1 MADGTIVID
10 TELKTDKLKNKLAK
24 LNNDIERQT
33 GKVKELQAEYDRLL
47 SGEGAP
53 AENPAFSKMGLKIAK
68 AEAALKDY
76 KNELFEI
83 EASTENMLKNATP
96 EQVPLTRQIGEEQ
109 VEKLNQKYSVQLAT
123 LKLLRQEA
131 DGIPQY
137 LEKSTEESE
146 ELRLKLEKARIELE
160 RMQNA
165 ARGTAAQIEQQN
177 NSSED
182 TEENL
187 GKAKDALAKFEKR
200 LVTMAKKVFVFSLI
214 LAALRQ
220 VKAYMAEALKTNEEF
235 QASYAN
241 LKGTLMTAFQP
252 ILTAVIPIIK
262 ALINVLNVAA
272 NAVAKFTSW
281 VFGTTVEASQKAA
294 KALYDQSKAT
304 KAAGTAAEKAK
315 KQMSGLDEMNTWQS
329 DKSSGGGGTADVSS
343 NPFDSVKTELGEME
357 VYVSGA
363 LLAIGAILAFTGVS
377 IPLGIALMA
386 IGAAGL
392 ASAIIPNWG
401 SMSDEMQ
408 TAVTAVFAVLG
419 IAGLVIGAILTF
431 SGANIPLGIGLMIA
445 GAGLLGT
452 AAALNWDSIKDKIES
467 SLDAIVAVV
476 SGVLLVIGLILAIS
490 GVGIPI
496 GIALILLGATG
507 LTAAAAANWNAIKE
521 KLQGSLGAIVAIL
534 SGFLLVIGL
543 VLAFTGVGIP
553 LGIGLILVGAA
564 GLGTTVNAN
573 WDAIK
578 TKIQAVFEKILA
590 VASKAALVIGLI
602 LTVTGVA
609 FPLGIA
615 LILAGA
621 KGMAKYAPADW
632 NALLKKIQS
641 VWSSIKTWFNK
652 NVAPKFTTKYWGS
665 KFSSI
670 KTALT
675 GKIKGALNAA
685 IALFNK
691 FVNWVNAKMK
701 ISWGALK
708 VPGIGEIIPK
718 GSFQLLKLKN
728 IPYLAQGGVI
738 PANREFLAVLGD
750 QKHGNNIE
758 APEALIRQIVREE
771 SGGNGTYTFVA
782 QLDGRTI
789 FREVIDQ
796 AKLSRKMTGKNA
808 FVAL

>member
-10 TELKTDKLKNKLAK
+10 TELKTDKLKNKLDK

-53 AENPAFSKMGLKIAK
+53 AENPA
-68 AEAALKDY
+68 
-76 KNELFEI
+76 
-83 EASTENMLKNATP
+83 
-96 EQVPLTRQIGEEQ
+96 
-109 VEKLNQKYSVQLAT
+109 VEKLNKQLEKAKGDLTSYYAELERINQSTDIQLKSAEAPEMVENILQVEQVEVEQLNAKYAKQLAT
-123 LKLLRQEA
+123 VQRIEA
-131 DGIPQY
+131 ELNNTPATV
-137 LEKSTEESE
+137 ESTAGAAEDAR
-146 ELRLKLEKARIELE
+146 LRLERARIELE
-160 RMQNA
+160 RMQIN
-165 ARGTAAQIEQQN
+165 ARGVDEQLRNTGADVGNTQRN
-177 NSSED
+177 LNSA
-182 TEENL
+182 T
-187 GKAKDALAKFEKR
+187 KALKKFERR
-200 LVTMAKKVFVFSLI
+200 LVTMAKKVFVFSLV
-214 LAALRQ
+214 LAALRK
-220 VKAYMAEALKTNEEF
+220 VKAYMGEALKTNEEF

-252 ILTAVIPIIK
+252 ILTAIIPIIK

-281 VFGTTVEASQKAA
+281 IFGTTVEASQKAA

-329 DKSSGGGGTADVSS
+329 EKSSGGGGTADVSAD
-343 NPFDSVKTELGEME
+343 PFSGVKAELGEME

-392 ASAIIPNWG
+392 ASAIVPNWG

-408 TAVTAVFAVLG
+408 TAVTAVLEVLG
-419 IAGLVIGAILTF
+419 IAGLAIGAILAF

-452 AAALNWDSIKDKIES
+452 AVALNW
-467 SLDAIVAVV
+467 
-476 SGVLLVIGLILAIS
+476 G
-490 GVGIPI
+490 
-496 GIALILLGATG
+496 T
-507 LTAAAAANWNAIKE
+507 IKE
-521 KLQGSLGAIVAIL
+521 KLQGSLGAIVAIV
-534 SGFLLVIGL
+534 SGALLVIGL
-543 VLAFTGVGIP
+543 ILALTGVGIP
-553 LGIGLILVGAA
+553 LGIGLILAGAA
-564 GLGTTVNAN
+564 GLATTVAAN
-573 WDAIK
+573 WDALK
-578 TKIQAVFEKILA
+578 PKIQSAIEKILA

-652 NVAPKFTTKYWGS
+652 NVAPKFTTKYWGN

-675 GKIKGALNAA
+675 SKIKGALNAG
-685 IALFNK
+685 IALLNRFI
-691 FVNWVNAKMK
+691 NWINAKMNLKWGSFK
-701 ISWGALK
+701 ILGK
-708 VPGIGEIIPK
+708 EVIPK
-718 GSFQLLKLKN
+718 GSFQLLKLNN

-771 SGGNGTYTFVA
+771 SGGSGTYTFVA
-782 QLDGRTI
+782 QLNGRTI

-808 FVAL
+808 FVTL

>member
-10 TELKTDKLKNKLAK
+10 TELKTDKLKNKLDK

-53 AENPAFSKMGLKIAK
+53 AENPA
-68 AEAALKDY
+68 
-76 KNELFEI
+76 
-83 EASTENMLKNATP
+83 
-96 EQVPLTRQIGEEQ
+96 
-109 VEKLNQKYSVQLAT
+109 VEKLNKQLEKAKGDLTSYYAELEKINQSTDIQLKSAETPEMVENILQVEQVQVEQLNEKYAKQLAT
-123 LKLLRQEA
+123 VQRIETELSSTPATVESTAGAAEDARLR
-131 DGIPQY
+131 
-137 LEKSTEESE
+137 
-146 ELRLKLEKARIELE
+146 LEKARIELE
-160 RMQNA
+160 RMLVN
-165 ARGTAAQIEQQN
+165 ARGVTEQLHNTGSNTGNTQR
-177 NSSED
+177 
-182 TEENL
+182 NL
-187 GKAKDALAKFEKR
+187 EGATKALKKFEKR

-214 LAALRQ
+214 TAALRQ
-220 VKAYMAEALKTNEEF
+220 VKAYMGEALKQNEEF

-329 DKSSGGGGTADVSS
+329 DKSSGGGGTADVSA
-343 NPFDSVKTELGEME
+343 NPFDSVETELGEME

-392 ASAIIPNWG
+392 ASAIVPNWG
-401 SMSDEMQ
+401 SMSTEMQ
-408 TAVTAVFAVLG
+408 TAITNVLVVLG
-419 IAGLVIGAILTF
+419 TAALVIGAILTF
-431 SGANIPLGIGLMIA
+431 TAAHVALGIGLMIA

-452 AAALNWDSIKDKIES
+452 AVALNWN
-467 SLDAIVAVV
+467 
-476 SGVLLVIGLILAIS
+476 
-490 GVGIPI
+490 
-496 GIALILLGATG
+496 T
-507 LTAAAAANWNAIKE
+507 IKE
-521 KLQGSLGAIVAIL
+521 KLQGSLGAIVAIV
-534 SGFLLVIGL
+534 SGALLVIGII
-543 VLAFTGVGIP
+543 LAVACPVALP
-553 LGIGLILVGAA
+553 LGIALILAGAA
-564 GLGTTVNAN
+564 GLATTVALN
-573 WDAIK
+573 WDTLK
-578 TKIQAVFEKILA
+578 SKIQTAISKILA

-652 NVAPKFTTKYWGS
+652 NVAPKFTTKYWGN

-675 GKIKGALNAA
+675 DKIKGALNAG
-685 IALFNK
+685 IALLNRFI
-691 FVNWVNAKMK
+691 NWLNAKMNLKWGSFK
-701 ISWGALK
+701 ILGK
-708 VPGIGEIIPK
+708 EVIPK
-718 GSFQLLKLKN
+718 GSFQLLKLNN

-771 SGGNGTYTFVA
+771 SGGNGAYTFVA
-782 QLDGRTI
+782 QLNGRTI

>member
-1 MADGTIVID
+1 MADGIIVID
-10 TELKTDKLKNKLAK
+10 AELKTDILKNNLAK

-33 GKVKELQAEYDRLL
+33 GKVKKLQAEYDRLL

-53 AENPAFSKMGLKIAK
+53 SENPAFSKMELKIAK

-123 LKLLRQEA
+123 LKLLQQEA

-146 ELRLKLEKARIELE
+146 ELRLKLEEARIELE
-160 RMQNA
+160 RMQID

-214 LAALRQ
+214 LAALRK
-220 VKAYMAEALKTNEEF
+220 VKAYMGEVLKTNEEF
-235 QASYAN
+235 QASYAS

-252 ILTAVIPIIK
+252 IMTAIIPIIK

-272 NAVAKFTSW
+272 NAFAKFTSW
-281 VFGTTVEASQKAA
+281 IFGTTVEASQKAA

-329 DKSSGGGGTADVSS
+329 DKSSGGGGTADVSA
-343 NPFDSVKTELGEME
+343 NPFDSVETELGEME

-392 ASAIIPNWG
+392 ASAVTTNWD
-401 SMSDEMQ
+401 SMSKEMQ
-408 TAVTAVFAVLG
+408 TAITNVLVVLG
-419 IAGLVIGAILTF
+419 TAALVIGAILTF
-431 SGANIPLGIGLMIA
+431 TAAHVALGIGLMIA

-452 AAALNWDSIKDKIES
+452 AVALNWN
-467 SLDAIVAVV
+467 
-476 SGVLLVIGLILAIS
+476 
-490 GVGIPI
+490 
-496 GIALILLGATG
+496 T
-507 LTAAAAANWNAIKE
+507 IKE
-521 KLQGSLGAIVAIL
+521 KLQGSLGAIVAIV
-534 SGFLLVIGL
+534 SVALLVIGII
-543 VLAFTGVGIP
+543 LAVACPVALP
-553 LGIGLILVGAA
+553 LGIALILAGAA
-564 GLGTTVNAN
+564 GLATTVAVN
-573 WDAIK
+573 WDTLK
-578 TKIQAVFEKILA
+578 SKIQTVIGKILA

-641 VWSSIKTWFNK
+641 VWSSIRTWFNK
-652 NVAPKFTTKYWGS
+652 NVAPRFTTKFWSG
-665 KFSSI
+665 KFNGI

-675 GKIKGALNAA
+675 DKIKGALNAG
-685 IALFNK
+685 IALLNRFI
-691 FVNWVNAKMK
+691 NWLNAKMNLKWGSFK
-701 ISWGALK
+701 ILGK
-708 VPGIGEIIPK
+708 EVIPK
-718 GSFQLLKLKN
+718 GSFQLLKLNN

-758 APEALIRQIVREE
+758 APESLIRQIVREE

-782 QLDGRTI
+782 QLNGRTI

>member
-10 TELKTDKLKNKLAK
+10 TELKTDKLKNKLDK

-53 AENPAFSKMGLKIAK
+53 AENPA
-68 AEAALKDY
+68 
-76 KNELFEI
+76 
-83 EASTENMLKNATP
+83 
-96 EQVPLTRQIGEEQ
+96 
-109 VEKLNQKYSVQLAT
+109 VEKLNKQLEKAKGDLTSYYAELERINQSTDIQLKSAESPEMVENILQVEQVEVEQLNAKYAKQLAT
-123 LKLLRQEA
+123 VQRIEA
-131 DGIPQY
+131 ELNNTPATV
-137 LEKSTEESE
+137 ESTAGAAEDAR
-146 ELRLKLEKARIELE
+146 LRLERARIELE
-160 RMQNA
+160 RMQVS
-165 ARGTAAQIEQQN
+165 ARGVDEQLRNTGSDVGNTQRN
-177 NSSED
+177 LNSA
-182 TEENL
+182 T
-187 GKAKDALAKFEKR
+187 KALKKFEKR
-200 LVTMAKKVFVFSLI
+200 LVTMAKKVFVFSLV
-214 LAALRQ
+214 LAALRK
-220 VKAYMAEALKTNEEF
+220 VKAYMGEALKTNEEF

-252 ILTAVIPIIK
+252 ILTAIIPIIK

-329 DKSSGGGGTADVSS
+329 EKSSGGGGTADVSAD
-343 NPFDSVKTELGEME
+343 PFSGVKAELGEME

-363 LLAIGAILAFTGVS
+363 LLAIGAILAFTGIS

-392 ASAIIPNWG
+392 ASAIVPNWG

-408 TAVTAVFAVLG
+408 TAITNVLVVLG
-419 IAGLVIGAILTF
+419 TAALVIGAILTF
-431 SGANIPLGIGLMIA
+431 TAAHVALGIGLMIA

-452 AAALNWDSIKDKIES
+452 AVALNWN
-467 SLDAIVAVV
+467 
-476 SGVLLVIGLILAIS
+476 
-490 GVGIPI
+490 
-496 GIALILLGATG
+496 T
-507 LTAAAAANWNAIKE
+507 IKE
-521 KLQGSLGAIVAIL
+521 KLQGSLGAIVAIV
-534 SGFLLVIGL
+534 SVALLVIGII
-543 VLAFTGVGIP
+543 LAVACPVALP
-553 LGIGLILVGAA
+553 LGIALILAGAA
-564 GLGTTVNAN
+564 GLATTVAVN
-573 WDAIK
+573 WDTLK
-578 TKIQAVFEKILA
+578 SKIQTAIGEILA

-621 KGMAKYAPADW
+621 NGMAKYAPADW
-632 NALLKKIQS
+632 DALLKKIQS

-652 NVAPKFTTKYWGS
+652 NVAPKFTTKYWGN

-675 GKIKGALNAA
+675 SKIKGALNAG
-685 IALFNK
+685 IALLNRFI
-691 FVNWVNAKMK
+691 NWINAKMNLKWGSFK
-701 ISWGALK
+701 ILGK
-708 VPGIGEIIPK
+708 EVIPK
-718 GSFQLLKLKN
+718 GSFQLLKLNN

-758 APEALIRQIVREE
+758 APESLIRQIVREE
-771 SGGNGTYTFVA
+771 SGGNGTYTFIA

-789 FREVIDQ
+789 FKEVIDQ
-796 AKLSRKMTGKNA
+796 GKLSRRMTGKNA
-808 FVAL
+808 FALGGG

>member
-53 AENPAFSKMGLKIAK
+53 AENPAFSKMELKIAK

-96 EQVPLTRQIGEEQ
+96 KQVPLTRQIGEEQ

-123 LKLLRQEA
+123 LKLLQQEA

-165 ARGTAAQIEQQN
+165 ARGTAEQIEQQN

-220 VKAYMAEALKTNEEF
+220 VKAYMGEALKTNEEF

-252 ILTAVIPIIK
+252 ILTAAIPIIK

-329 DKSSGGGGTADVSS
+329 DKSSGGGATADVSA
-343 NPFDSVKTELGEME
+343 NPFDSVETELGEME

-392 ASAIIPNWG
+392 ASAVTTNWD
-401 SMSDEMQ
+401 SMSKEMQ
-408 TAVTAVFAVLG
+408 TAITNVLVVLG
-419 IAGLVIGAILTF
+419 TAALVIGAILTF
-431 SGANIPLGIGLMIA
+431 TAAHVALGIGLMIA

-452 AAALNWDSIKDKIES
+452 AVALNWN
-467 SLDAIVAVV
+467 
-476 SGVLLVIGLILAIS
+476 
-490 GVGIPI
+490 
-496 GIALILLGATG
+496 T
-507 LTAAAAANWNAIKE
+507 IKE
-521 KLQGSLGAIVAIL
+521 KLQGSLGAIVAIV
-534 SGFLLVIGL
+534 SVALLVIGII
-543 VLAFTGVGIP
+543 LAVACPVALP
-553 LGIGLILVGAA
+553 LGIALILAGAA
-564 GLGTTVNAN
+564 GLATTVAVN
-573 WDAIK
+573 WDTLK
-578 TKIQAVFEKILA
+578 SKIQTAIGKILA

-641 VWSSIKTWFNK
+641 VWSSIRTWFNK
-652 NVAPKFTTKYWGS
+652 NVAPRFTTKFWSG
-665 KFSSI
+665 KFNSI

-675 GKIKGALNAA
+675 DKIKGALNAG
-685 IALFNK
+685 IALLNRFI
-691 FVNWVNAKMK
+691 NWLNAKMNLKWGSFK
-701 ISWGALK
+701 ILGK
-708 VPGIGEIIPK
+708 EVIPK
-718 GSFQLLKLKN
+718 GSFQLLKLNN

-758 APEALIRQIVREE
+758 APESLIRQIVREE

-782 QLDGRTI
+782 QLNGRTI

>member
-123 LKLLRQEA
+123 LKLLQQEA

-160 RMQNA
+160 RMQVA

-200 LVTMAKKVFVFSLI
+200 LVTMAKKVFGFSLI

-315 KQMSGLDEMNTWQS
+315 KQMSGLEEMNTWQS
-329 DKSSGGGGTADVSS
+329 DKSSGGGGTADVSAD
-343 NPFDSVKTELGEME
+343 PFSGVKTELGEME

-392 ASAIIPNWG
+392 ASAVTTNWD
-401 SMSDEMQ
+401 SMSGEMQ
-408 TAVTAVFAVLG
+408 TAVTAVLAVLG

-452 AAALNWDSIKDKIES
+452 AVALNWETIKKKMQG
-467 SLDAIVAVV
+467 SLGAIVAIV
-476 SGVLLVIGLILAIS
+476 SGVLLVIGLILA
-490 GVGIPI
+490 
-496 GIALILLGATG
+496 L
-507 LTAAAAANWNAIKE
+507 
-521 KLQGSLGAIVAIL
+521 
-534 SGFLLVIGL
+534 
-543 VLAFTGVGIP
+543 TGVGIP

-564 GLGTTVNAN
+564 GLATAAAVN
-573 WDAIK
+573 WDK
-578 TKIQAVFEKILA
+578 LKPKIQSVMEKILA

-652 NVAPKFTTKYWGS
+652 NVAPRFTTKFWSG

-675 GKIKGALNAA
+675 DKIKGALNAA

-782 QLDGRTI
+782 QLNGRTI

>member
-53 AENPAFSKMGLKIAK
+53 AENPA
-68 AEAALKDY
+68 
-76 KNELFEI
+76 
-83 EASTENMLKNATP
+83 
-96 EQVPLTRQIGEEQ
+96 
-109 VEKLNQKYSVQLAT
+109 VEKLNKKLEKAKGDLTSYYAELEKINQSTDIQLKSAETPEMVENILQVEQVEVEQLNAKYAKQLAT
-123 LKLLRQEA
+123 VQRIEA
-131 DGIPQY
+131 
-137 LEKSTEESE
+137 
-146 ELRLKLEKARIELE
+146 ELSKTPPSVEGTADAAEATRLKLEKARIELE
-160 RMQNA
+160 RMQVA
-165 ARGTAAQIEQQN
+165 ARGTAAQLDTQS

-182 TEENL
+182 TEKNI

-214 LAALRQ
+214 LAALRK
-220 VKAYMAEALKTNEEF
+220 VKAYMGEVLKTNEEF
-235 QASYAN
+235 QASYAS

-252 ILTAVIPIIK
+252 IMTAIIPIIK

-329 DKSSGGGGTADVSS
+329 DKSSGGGGTADVSA
-343 NPFDSVKTELGEME
+343 NPFDSVETELGEME

-392 ASAIIPNWG
+392 ASAVTTNWD
-401 SMSDEMQ
+401 SMSKEMQ
-408 TAVTAVFAVLG
+408 TAITNVLVVLG
-419 IAGLVIGAILTF
+419 TAALVIGAILTF
-431 SGANIPLGIGLMIA
+431 TAAHVALGIGLMIA

-452 AAALNWDSIKDKIES
+452 AVALNWN
-467 SLDAIVAVV
+467 
-476 SGVLLVIGLILAIS
+476 
-490 GVGIPI
+490 
-496 GIALILLGATG
+496 T
-507 LTAAAAANWNAIKE
+507 IKE
-521 KLQGSLGAIVAIL
+521 KLQGSLGAIVAIV
-534 SGFLLVIGL
+534 SVALLVIGII
-543 VLAFTGVGIP
+543 LAVACPVALP
-553 LGIGLILVGAA
+553 LGIALILAGAA
-564 GLGTTVNAN
+564 GLATTVAVN
-573 WDAIK
+573 WDTLK
-578 TKIQAVFEKILA
+578 SKIQTAIGKILA

-652 NVAPKFTTKYWGS
+652 YVDPKFTTKYWGN

-675 GKIKGALNAA
+675 DKIKGALNAG
-685 IALFNK
+685 IALLNRFI
-691 FVNWVNAKMK
+691 NWLNAKMNLKWGSFK
-701 ISWGALK
+701 ILGK
-708 VPGIGEIIPK
+708 EVIPK
-718 GSFQLLKLKN
+718 GSFQLLKLNN

-782 QLDGRTI
+782 QLNGRTI

>member
-10 TELKTDKLKNKLAK
+10 TELKTDKLKNKLDK

-53 AENPAFSKMGLKIAK
+53 AENP
-68 AEAALKDY
+68 
-76 KNELFEI
+76 
-83 EASTENMLKNATP
+83 
-96 EQVPLTRQIGEEQ
+96 V
-109 VEKLNQKYSVQLAT
+109 VEKLNKQLEKAKGDLTSYYAELEKINQSTDIQLKSAETPEMVENILQVEQVEVEQLNAKYAKQLAT
-123 LKLLRQEA
+123 VQRIEA
-131 DGIPQY
+131 
-137 LEKSTEESE
+137 
-146 ELRLKLEKARIELE
+146 ELNKTPPAVEDTADAAEATRLKLEKARIELE
-160 RMQNA
+160 RMQVA

-200 LVTMAKKVFVFSLI
+200 LVTMAKKVFVFSVI
-214 LAALRQ
+214 TAALRK
-220 VKAYMAEALKTNEEF
+220 VKAYMGEALKTNEEF
-235 QASYAN
+235 QASYAS

-252 ILTAVIPIIK
+252 IMTAIIPIIK

-329 DKSSGGGGTADVSS
+329 DKSSGSGGTADVSAD
-343 NPFDSVKTELGEME
+343 PFGGVKTELGEME

-401 SMSDEMQ
+401 SMSGEMQ
-408 TAVTAVFAVLG
+408 TAITNVLVVLG
-419 IAGLVIGAILTF
+419 TAALVIGAILTF
-431 SGANIPLGIGLMIA
+431 TAAHVALGIGLMIA

-452 AAALNWDSIKDKIES
+452 AVALNWN
-467 SLDAIVAVV
+467 
-476 SGVLLVIGLILAIS
+476 
-490 GVGIPI
+490 
-496 GIALILLGATG
+496 T
-507 LTAAAAANWNAIKE
+507 IKE
-521 KLQGSLGAIVAIL
+521 KLQGSLGAIVAIV
-534 SGFLLVIGL
+534 SVALLVIGII
-543 VLAFTGVGIP
+543 LAVACPVALP
-553 LGIGLILVGAA
+553 LGIALILAGAA
-564 GLGTTVNAN
+564 GLATTVAVN
-573 WDAIK
+573 WDTLK
-578 TKIQAVFEKILA
+578 SKIQTAIGKILA

-652 NVAPKFTTKYWGS
+652 YVAPKFTTKYWGN

-675 GKIKGALNAA
+675 DKIKGALNAG
-685 IALFNK
+685 IALLNRFI
-691 FVNWVNAKMK
+691 NWLNAKMNLKWGSFK
-701 ISWGALK
+701 ILGK
-708 VPGIGEIIPK
+708 EVIPK
-718 GSFQLLKLKN
+718 GSFQLLRLNN

-782 QLDGRTI
+782 QLNGRTI

>member
-47 SGEGAP
+47 SGEGTP
-53 AENPAFSKMGLKIAK
+53 AENPA
-68 AEAALKDY
+68 
-76 KNELFEI
+76 
-83 EASTENMLKNATP
+83 
-96 EQVPLTRQIGEEQ
+96 
-109 VEKLNQKYSVQLAT
+109 VEKLNKQLEKAKGDLTSYYAELEKINQSTDIQLKSAEAPEMVENILQVEQVEVEQLNAKYAKQLAT
-123 LKLLRQEA
+123 VQRIEA
-131 DGIPQY
+131 
-137 LEKSTEESE
+137 
-146 ELRLKLEKARIELE
+146 ELNKTPPAVEDTADAAEATRLKLEKARIELE
-160 RMQNA
+160 RMQVA

-252 ILTAVIPIIK
+252 ILTAIIPIIK

-408 TAVTAVFAVLG
+408 TAITNVLVVLG
-419 IAGLVIGAILTF
+419 TAALVIGAILTF
-431 SGANIPLGIGLMIA
+431 TAAHVALGIGLMIA

-452 AAALNWDSIKDKIES
+452 AVALNWN
-467 SLDAIVAVV
+467 
-476 SGVLLVIGLILAIS
+476 
-490 GVGIPI
+490 
-496 GIALILLGATG
+496 T
-507 LTAAAAANWNAIKE
+507 IKE
-521 KLQGSLGAIVAIL
+521 KLQGSLGAIVAIV
-534 SGFLLVIGL
+534 SVALLVIGII
-543 VLAFTGVGIP
+543 LAVACPVALP
-553 LGIGLILVGAA
+553 LGIALILAGAA
-564 GLGTTVNAN
+564 GLATTVAVN
-573 WDAIK
+573 WDTLK
-578 TKIQAVFEKILA
+578 SKIQTAIGKILA

-652 NVAPKFTTKYWGS
+652 NVAPRFTTKFWSG
-665 KFSSI
+665 KFNSI

-675 GKIKGALNAA
+675 DKIKGALNAA

-701 ISWGALK
+701 ISWGAVK

-782 QLDGRTI
+782 QLNGRTI

>member
-53 AENPAFSKMGLKIAK
+53 AENPA
-68 AEAALKDY
+68 
-76 KNELFEI
+76 
-83 EASTENMLKNATP
+83 
-96 EQVPLTRQIGEEQ
+96 
-109 VEKLNQKYSVQLAT
+109 VEKLNKKLEKAKGDLTSYYAELEKINQSTDIQLKSAETPEMVENILQVEQVEVEQLNAKYAKQLAT
-123 LKLLRQEA
+123 VQRIEA
-131 DGIPQY
+131 
-137 LEKSTEESE
+137 
-146 ELRLKLEKARIELE
+146 ELSKTPPSVEGTADAAEATRLKLEKARIELE
-160 RMQNA
+160 RMQVA
-165 ARGTAAQIEQQN
+165 ARGTAAQLDTQS

-182 TEENL
+182 TEKNI

-214 LAALRQ
+214 LAALRK
-220 VKAYMAEALKTNEEF
+220 VKAYMGEVLKTNEEF
-235 QASYAN
+235 QASYAS

-252 ILTAVIPIIK
+252 IMTAIIPIIK

-329 DKSSGGGGTADVSS
+329 DKSSGGGGTADVSA
-343 NPFDSVKTELGEME
+343 NPFDSVETELGEME

-392 ASAIIPNWG
+392 ASAVTTNWD
-401 SMSDEMQ
+401 SMSKEMQ
-408 TAVTAVFAVLG
+408 TAITNVLVVLG
-419 IAGLVIGAILTF
+419 TAALVIGAILTF
-431 SGANIPLGIGLMIA
+431 TAAHVALGIGLMIA

-452 AAALNWDSIKDKIES
+452 AVALNWN
-467 SLDAIVAVV
+467 
-476 SGVLLVIGLILAIS
+476 
-490 GVGIPI
+490 
-496 GIALILLGATG
+496 T
-507 LTAAAAANWNAIKE
+507 IKE
-521 KLQGSLGAIVAIL
+521 KLQGSLGAIVAIV
-534 SGFLLVIGL
+534 SVALLVIGII
-543 VLAFTGVGIP
+543 LAVACPVALP
-553 LGIGLILVGAA
+553 LGIALILAGAA
-564 GLGTTVNAN
+564 GLATTVAVN
-573 WDAIK
+573 WDTLK
-578 TKIQAVFEKILA
+578 SKIQTAIGKILA

-652 NVAPKFTTKYWGS
+652 YVAPKFTTKYWGN

-675 GKIKGALNAA
+675 DKIKGALNAG
-685 IALFNK
+685 IALLNRFI
-691 FVNWVNAKMK
+691 NWLNAKMNLKWGSFK
-701 ISWGALK
+701 ILGK
-708 VPGIGEIIPK
+708 EVIPK
-718 GSFQLLKLKN
+718 GSFQLLRLNN

-782 QLDGRTI
+782 QLNGRTI

>member
-10 TELKTDKLKNKLAK
+10 TELKTDKLKNKLDK

-53 AENPAFSKMGLKIAK
+53 AENPA
-68 AEAALKDY
+68 
-76 KNELFEI
+76 
-83 EASTENMLKNATP
+83 
-96 EQVPLTRQIGEEQ
+96 
-109 VEKLNQKYSVQLAT
+109 VEKLNKQLEKAKGDLTSYYAELERINQSTDIQLKSAEAPEMVENILQVEQVEVEQLNAKYAKQLAT
-123 LKLLRQEA
+123 VQRIEA
-131 DGIPQY
+131 ELNNTPATV
-137 LEKSTEESE
+137 ESTAGAAEDAR
-146 ELRLKLEKARIELE
+146 LRLERARIELE
-160 RMQNA
+160 RMQVS
-165 ARGTAAQIEQQN
+165 ARGVDEQLRNTGSDVGNTQRN
-177 NSSED
+177 LNSA
-182 TEENL
+182 T
-187 GKAKDALAKFEKR
+187 KALKKFEKR
-200 LVTMAKKVFVFSLI
+200 LVTMAKKVFVFSLV
-214 LAALRQ
+214 LAALRK
-220 VKAYMAEALKTNEEF
+220 VKAYMGEALKTNEEF

-252 ILTAVIPIIK
+252 ILTAIIPIIK

-281 VFGTTVEASQKAA
+281 IFGTTVEASQKAA

-329 DKSSGGGGTADVSS
+329 EKSSGGGGTADVSAD
-343 NPFDSVKTELGEME
+343 PFSGVKDELGEME

-392 ASAIIPNWG
+392 ASAIVPNWG

-408 TAVTAVFAVLG
+408 TAITNVLVVLG
-419 IAGLVIGAILTF
+419 TAALVIGAILTF
-431 SGANIPLGIGLMIA
+431 TAAHVALGIGLMIA

-452 AAALNWDSIKDKIES
+452 AVALNWN
-467 SLDAIVAVV
+467 
-476 SGVLLVIGLILAIS
+476 
-490 GVGIPI
+490 
-496 GIALILLGATG
+496 T
-507 LTAAAAANWNAIKE
+507 IKE
-521 KLQGSLGAIVAIL
+521 KLQGSLGAIVAIV
-534 SGFLLVIGL
+534 SVALLVIGII
-543 VLAFTGVGIP
+543 LAVACPVALP
-553 LGIGLILVGAA
+553 LGIALILAGAA
-564 GLGTTVNAN
+564 GLATTVAVN
-573 WDAIK
+573 WDTLK
-578 TKIQAVFEKILA
+578 SKIQTAIGKILA

-652 NVAPKFTTKYWGS
+652 NVAPKFTTKYWGN

-675 GKIKGALNAA
+675 SKIKGALNAG
-685 IALFNK
+685 IALLNRFI
-691 FVNWVNAKMK
+691 NWINAKMNLKWGSFK
-701 ISWGALK
+701 ILGK
-708 VPGIGEIIPK
+708 EVIPK
-718 GSFQLLKLKN
+718 GSFQLLKLNN

-758 APEALIRQIVREE
+758 APESLIRQIVREE
-771 SGGNGTYTFVA
+771 SGGNDSYTFVA
-782 QLDGRTI
+782 QLNGRTI

-808 FVAL
+808 FVTL

>member
-10 TELKTDKLKNKLAK
+10 TELKTDKLKNKLDK

-33 GKVKELQAEYDRLL
+33 VKVKELQAEYDRLL

-53 AENPAFSKMGLKIAK
+53 AENPA
-68 AEAALKDY
+68 
-76 KNELFEI
+76 
-83 EASTENMLKNATP
+83 
-96 EQVPLTRQIGEEQ
+96 
-109 VEKLNQKYSVQLAT
+109 VEKLNKQLEKAKGDLTSYYAELERINQSTDIQLKSAEAPEMVENILQVEQVEVEQLNAKYAKQLAT
-123 LKLLRQEA
+123 VQRIEA
-131 DGIPQY
+131 ELNNTPATV
-137 LEKSTEESE
+137 ESTAGAAEDAR
-146 ELRLKLEKARIELE
+146 LRLERARIELE
-160 RMQNA
+160 RMQIS
-165 ARGTAAQIEQQN
+165 ARGVDEQLRNTGSDVGNTQRN
-177 NSSED
+177 LNSA
-182 TEENL
+182 T
-187 GKAKDALAKFEKR
+187 KALKKFEKR
-200 LVTMAKKVFVFSLI
+200 LVTMAKKVFVFSLV
-214 LAALRQ
+214 LAALRK
-220 VKAYMAEALKTNEEF
+220 VKAYMGEALKTNEEF

-252 ILTAVIPIIK
+252 ILTAIIPIIK

-329 DKSSGGGGTADVSS
+329 DKSSGGGTADVSAD
-343 NPFDSVKTELGEME
+343 PFSGVKAELGEME

-392 ASAIIPNWG
+392 ASAIVPNWG
-401 SMSDEMQ
+401 SMSKEMQ
-408 TAVTAVFAVLG
+408 TAITNVLVVLG
-419 IAGLVIGAILTF
+419 TAALVIGAILTF
-431 SGANIPLGIGLMIA
+431 TAAHIALGIGLMIA

-452 AAALNWDSIKDKIES
+452 AVALNWN
-467 SLDAIVAVV
+467 
-476 SGVLLVIGLILAIS
+476 
-490 GVGIPI
+490 
-496 GIALILLGATG
+496 T
-507 LTAAAAANWNAIKE
+507 IKE
-521 KLQGSLGAIVAIL
+521 KLQGSLGAIVAIV
-534 SGFLLVIGL
+534 SVALLVIGII
-543 VLAFTGVGIP
+543 LAVACPVALP
-553 LGIGLILVGAA
+553 LGIALILAGAA
-564 GLGTTVNAN
+564 GLATTVAVN
-573 WDAIK
+573 WDTLK
-578 TKIQAVFEKILA
+578 SKIQTAIGKILA

-641 VWSSIKTWFNK
+641 VWSSIRTWFNK
-652 NVAPKFTTKYWGS
+652 NVAPKFTTKYWGN

-675 GKIKGALNAA
+675 DKIKGALNAG
-685 IALFNK
+685 IALLNRFI
-691 FVNWVNAKMK
+691 NWLNAKMNLKWGSFK
-701 ISWGALK
+701 ILGK
-708 VPGIGEIIPK
+708 EVIPK
-718 GSFQLLKLKN
+718 GSFQLLKLNN

-782 QLDGRTI
+782 QLNGRTI

-808 FVAL
+808 FVTL

>member
-53 AENPAFSKMGLKIAK
+53 TENPA
-68 AEAALKDY
+68 
-76 KNELFEI
+76 
-83 EASTENMLKNATP
+83 
-96 EQVPLTRQIGEEQ
+96 
-109 VEKLNQKYSVQLAT
+109 VEKLNKQLEKAKGDLTSYYAELENINQSTDIQLKSAEAPEMVENILQVEQVEVEQLNAKYAKQLAT
-123 LKLLRQEA
+123 VQRIEA
-131 DGIPQY
+131 
-137 LEKSTEESE
+137 
-146 ELRLKLEKARIELE
+146 ELNKTPPAVEDTADAAEATRLKLEKARIELE

-214 LAALRQ
+214 LAALRK
-220 VKAYMAEALKTNEEF
+220 VKAYMGEVLKTNEEF
-235 QASYAN
+235 QASYAS

-252 ILTAVIPIIK
+252 IMTAIIPIIK

-272 NAVAKFTSW
+272 NAFAKFTSW
-281 VFGTTVEASQKAA
+281 IFGTTVEASQKAA

-329 DKSSGGGGTADVSS
+329 DKSSGGGGTADVSA
-343 NPFDSVKTELGEME
+343 NPFDSVETELGEME

-392 ASAIIPNWG
+392 ASAVTTNWD
-401 SMSDEMQ
+401 SMSKEMQ
-408 TAVTAVFAVLG
+408 TAITNVLVVLG
-419 IAGLVIGAILTF
+419 IAGLAIGAILAF

-452 AAALNWDSIKDKIES
+452 AVALNWNTIKK
-467 SLDAIVAVV
+467 
-476 SGVLLVIGLILAIS
+476 
-490 GVGIPI
+490 
-496 GIALILLGATG
+496 
-507 LTAAAAANWNAIKE
+507 
-521 KLQGSLGAIVAIL
+521 KLQGSLGAIVAIV
-534 SGFLLVIGL
+534 SVALLVIGII
-543 VLAFTGVGIP
+543 LAVACPVALP
-553 LGIGLILVGAA
+553 LGIALILAGAA
-564 GLGTTVNAN
+564 GLATTVAVN
-573 WDAIK
+573 WDTLK
-578 TKIQAVFEKILA
+578 SKIQTAIGKILA

-641 VWSSIKTWFNK
+641 VWSSIRTWFNK
-652 NVAPKFTTKYWGS
+652 YVAPKFTTKYWGN

-675 GKIKGALNAA
+675 DKIKGALNAG
-685 IALFNK
+685 IALLNRFI
-691 FVNWVNAKMK
+691 NWLNAKMNLKWGSFK
-701 ISWGALK
+701 ILGK
-708 VPGIGEIIPK
+708 EVIPK
-718 GSFQLLKLKN
+718 GSFQLLKLNN

-771 SGGNGTYTFVA
+771 SGGSGTYTFVA
-782 QLDGRTI
+782 QLNGRTI

>member
-1 MADGTIVID
+1 MRYWRHGQEDETVADGTIVID
-10 TELKTDKLKNKLAK
+10 TELKTDKLKNKLDK

-53 AENPAFSKMGLKIAK
+53 AENPA
-68 AEAALKDY
+68 
-76 KNELFEI
+76 
-83 EASTENMLKNATP
+83 
-96 EQVPLTRQIGEEQ
+96 
-109 VEKLNQKYSVQLAT
+109 VEKLNKQLEKAKGDLTSYYAELERINQSTDIQLKSAEAPEMVENILQVEQVEVEQLNAKYAKQLAT
-123 LKLLRQEA
+123 VQRIEA
-131 DGIPQY
+131 ELNNTPATV
-137 LEKSTEESE
+137 ESTAGAAEDAR
-146 ELRLKLEKARIELE
+146 LRLERARIELE
-160 RMQNA
+160 RMQVS
-165 ARGTAAQIEQQN
+165 ARGVDEQLRNTGSDVGNTQRN
-177 NSSED
+177 LNSA
-182 TEENL
+182 T
-187 GKAKDALAKFEKR
+187 KALKKFEKR
-200 LVTMAKKVFVFSLI
+200 LVTMAKKVFVFSLV
-214 LAALRQ
+214 LAALRK
-220 VKAYMAEALKTNEEF
+220 VKAYMGEALKTNEEF

-252 ILTAVIPIIK
+252 ILTAIIPIIK

-281 VFGTTVEASQKAA
+281 IFGTTVEASQKAA

-329 DKSSGGGGTADVSS
+329 EKSSGGGGTADVSAD
-343 NPFDSVKTELGEME
+343 PFSGVKDELGEME

-392 ASAIIPNWG
+392 ASAIVPNWG

-408 TAVTAVFAVLG
+408 TAITNVLVVLG
-419 IAGLVIGAILTF
+419 TAALVIGAILTF
-431 SGANIPLGIGLMIA
+431 TAAHVALGIGLMIA

-452 AAALNWDSIKDKIES
+452 AVALNWN
-467 SLDAIVAVV
+467 
-476 SGVLLVIGLILAIS
+476 
-490 GVGIPI
+490 
-496 GIALILLGATG
+496 T
-507 LTAAAAANWNAIKE
+507 IKE
-521 KLQGSLGAIVAIL
+521 KLQGSLGAIVAIV
-534 SGFLLVIGL
+534 SVALLVIGII
-543 VLAFTGVGIP
+543 LAVACPVALP
-553 LGIGLILVGAA
+553 LGIALILAGAA
-564 GLGTTVNAN
+564 GLATTVAVN
-573 WDAIK
+573 WDTLK
-578 TKIQAVFEKILA
+578 SKIQTAIGKILA

-652 NVAPKFTTKYWGS
+652 NVAPKFTTKYWGN

-675 GKIKGALNAA
+675 SKIKGALNAG
-685 IALFNK
+685 IALLNRFI
-691 FVNWVNAKMK
+691 NWINAKMNLKWGSFK
-701 ISWGALK
+701 ILGK
-708 VPGIGEIIPK
+708 EVIPK
-718 GSFQLLKLKN
+718 GSFQLLKLNN

-758 APEALIRQIVREE
+758 APESLIRQIVREE
-771 SGGNGTYTFVA
+771 SGGNDSYTFVA
-782 QLDGRTI
+782 QLNGRTI

-808 FVAL
+808 FVTL

>member
-53 AENPAFSKMGLKIAK
+53 AENPA
-68 AEAALKDY
+68 
-76 KNELFEI
+76 
-83 EASTENMLKNATP
+83 
-96 EQVPLTRQIGEEQ
+96 
-109 VEKLNQKYSVQLAT
+109 VEKLNKQLEKAKGDLTSYYAELEKINQSTDIQLKSAEAPEMVENILQVEQVEVEQLNAKYAKQLAT
-123 LKLLRQEA
+123 VQRIEA
-131 DGIPQY
+131 
-137 LEKSTEESE
+137 
-146 ELRLKLEKARIELE
+146 ELNKTPPAVEDTADAAEATRLKLEKARIELE
-160 RMQNA
+160 RMQVA

-220 VKAYMAEALKTNEEF
+220 VKAYMGEALKTNEEF

-272 NAVAKFTSW
+272 NAFAKFTSW
-281 VFGTTVEASQKAA
+281 IFGTTVEASQKAA

-329 DKSSGGGGTADVSS
+329 DKSSGGGGTADVSA
-343 NPFDSVKTELGEME
+343 NPFDSVETELGEME

-392 ASAIIPNWG
+392 ASAVTTNWD
-401 SMSDEMQ
+401 SMSKEMQ
-408 TAVTAVFAVLG
+408 TAITNVLVVLG
-419 IAGLVIGAILTF
+419 TAALVIGAILTF
-431 SGANIPLGIGLMIA
+431 TAAHVALGIGLMIA

-452 AAALNWDSIKDKIES
+452 AVALNWN
-467 SLDAIVAVV
+467 
-476 SGVLLVIGLILAIS
+476 
-490 GVGIPI
+490 
-496 GIALILLGATG
+496 T
-507 LTAAAAANWNAIKE
+507 IKE
-521 KLQGSLGAIVAIL
+521 KLQGSLGAIVAIV
-534 SGFLLVIGL
+534 SVALLVIGII
-543 VLAFTGVGIP
+543 LAVACPVALP
-553 LGIGLILVGAA
+553 LGIALILAGVA
-564 GLGTTVNAN
+564 GLATTVAVN
-573 WDAIK
+573 WDTLK
-578 TKIQAVFEKILA
+578 SKIQTAIGKILA

-641 VWSSIKTWFNK
+641 VWSSIRTWFNK
-652 NVAPKFTTKYWGS
+652 NVAPKFTTKYWGN

-675 GKIKGALNAA
+675 DKIKGALNAG
-685 IALFNK
+685 IALLNRFI
-691 FVNWVNAKMK
+691 NWLNAKMNLKWGSFK
-701 ISWGALK
+701 ILGK
-708 VPGIGEIIPK
+708 EVIPK
-718 GSFQLLKLKN
+718 GSFQLLKLNN

-771 SGGNGTYTFVA
+771 SGGSGTYTFVA
-782 QLDGRTI
+782 QLNGRTI

>member
-1 MADGTIVID
+1 MVADGTIVID
-10 TELKTDKLKNKLAK
+10 TELKTDKLKNKLDK

-53 AENPAFSKMGLKIAK
+53 AENPA
-68 AEAALKDY
+68 
-76 KNELFEI
+76 
-83 EASTENMLKNATP
+83 
-96 EQVPLTRQIGEEQ
+96 
-109 VEKLNQKYSVQLAT
+109 VEKLNKQLEKAKGDLTSYYAELERINQSTDIQLKSAETPEMVENILQVEQVEVEQLNAKYAKQLAT
-123 LKLLRQEA
+123 VQRIEA
-131 DGIPQY
+131 ELNNTPAPV
-137 LEKSTEESE
+137 ESTAGAAEDAR
-146 ELRLKLEKARIELE
+146 LRLERARIELE
-160 RMQNA
+160 RMQVN
-165 ARGTAAQIEQQN
+165 ARGVDEQLRNTGSDVGNTQR
-177 NSSED
+177 
-182 TEENL
+182 NL
-187 GKAKDALAKFEKR
+187 NGATKALKKFEKR
-200 LVTMAKKVFVFSLI
+200 LVTMAKKVFVFSLV
-214 LAALRQ
+214 LAALRK
-220 VKAYMAEALKTNEEF
+220 VKAYMGEVLKTNEEF

-252 ILTAVIPIIK
+252 ILTEIIPIIK

-272 NAVAKFTSW
+272 SAVAKFTSW

-315 KQMSGLDEMNTWQS
+315 KQMSGLDEMNTWES
-329 DKSSGGGGTADVSS
+329 EKSSGGGGTADVSAD
-343 NPFDSVKTELGEME
+343 PFSGVKTELSEME

-392 ASAIIPNWG
+392 ASAIVPNWG

-408 TAVTAVFAVLG
+408 TAVTAVLAVLG

-431 SGANIPLGIGLMIA
+431 SSANIPLGIGLMIA

-452 AAALNWDSIKDKIES
+452 AVALNWD
-467 SLDAIVAVV
+467 
-476 SGVLLVIGLILAIS
+476 
-490 GVGIPI
+490 
-496 GIALILLGATG
+496 AL
-507 LTAAAAANWNAIKE
+507 K
-521 KLQGSLGAIVAIL
+521 
-534 SGFLLVIGL
+534 
-543 VLAFTGVGIP
+543 P
-553 LGIGLILVGAA
+553 
-564 GLGTTVNAN
+564 
-573 WDAIK
+573 
-578 TKIQAVFEKILA
+578 KIQSAIEKILA

-609 FPLGIA
+609 FTLGIA

-652 NVAPKFTTKYWGS
+652 NVAPKFTTKYWGN

-675 GKIKGALNAA
+675 SKIKGALNAG
-685 IALFNK
+685 IALLNRFI
-691 FVNWVNAKMK
+691 NWINAKMNLKWGSFK
-701 ISWGALK
+701 ILGK
-708 VPGIGEIIPK
+708 EVIPK
-718 GSFQLLKLKN
+718 GSFQLLKLNN

-758 APEALIRQIVREE
+758 APESLIRQIVREE
-771 SGGNGTYTFVA
+771 SGGNGSYTFVA
-782 QLDGRTI
+782 QLNGRTI

-808 FVAL
+808 FVTL

>member
-123 LKLLRQEA
+123 LKLLQQEA

-165 ARGTAAQIEQQN
+165 ARGTADQIEQQN

-214 LAALRQ
+214 LAALRK
-220 VKAYMAEALKTNEEF
+220 VKAYMGEALKTNEEF
-235 QASYAN
+235 QASYAS

-252 ILTAVIPIIK
+252 IMTAIIPIIK

-272 NAVAKFTSW
+272 NAFAKFTSW
-281 VFGTTVEASQKAA
+281 IFGTTVEASQKAA

-329 DKSSGGGGTADVSS
+329 DKSSGGGGTADVSA
-343 NPFDSVKTELGEME
+343 NPFDSVETELGEME

-377 IPLGIALMA
+377 LPLGIALMA

-392 ASAIIPNWG
+392 ASAVTTNWD
-401 SMSDEMQ
+401 SMSKEMQ
-408 TAVTAVFAVLG
+408 TAITNVLVVLG
-419 IAGLVIGAILTF
+419 TAALVIGAILTF
-431 SGANIPLGIGLMIA
+431 TAAHVALGIGLMIA

-452 AAALNWDSIKDKIES
+452 AVALNWN
-467 SLDAIVAVV
+467 
-476 SGVLLVIGLILAIS
+476 
-490 GVGIPI
+490 
-496 GIALILLGATG
+496 T
-507 LTAAAAANWNAIKE
+507 IKE
-521 KLQGSLGAIVAIL
+521 KLQGSLGAIVAIV
-534 SGFLLVIGL
+534 SVALLVIGII
-543 VLAFTGVGIP
+543 LAVACPVALP
-553 LGIGLILVGAA
+553 LGIALILAGAA
-564 GLGTTVNAN
+564 GLATTVAVNWNAL
-573 WDAIK
+573 K
-578 TKIQAVFEKILA
+578 TKIQTVIGKILA

-641 VWSSIKTWFNK
+641 VWSSIRTWFNK
-652 NVAPKFTTKYWGS
+652 NVAPRFTTKFWGG
-665 KFSSI
+665 KFNSI

-675 GKIKGALNAA
+675 DKIKGALNAG
-685 IALFNK
+685 IALLNRFI
-691 FVNWVNAKMK
+691 NWLNAKMNLKWGSFK
-701 ISWGALK
+701 ILGK
-708 VPGIGEIIPK
+708 EVIPK
-718 GSFQLLKLKN
+718 GSFQLLKLNN

-771 SGGNGTYTFVA
+771 SGGSGTYTFVA
-782 QLDGRTI
+782 QLNGRTI

>member
-53 AENPAFSKMGLKIAK
+53 AENPA
-68 AEAALKDY
+68 
-76 KNELFEI
+76 
-83 EASTENMLKNATP
+83 
-96 EQVPLTRQIGEEQ
+96 
-109 VEKLNQKYSVQLAT
+109 VEKLNKQLEKAKGDLTSYYAELEKIKQSTDVQLKSAETPESVENTLQVEQIQIEQLNAKYAKQLAT
-123 LKLLRQEA
+123 VQRIEA
-131 DGIPQY
+131 ELSSAPATV
-137 LEKSTEESE
+137 ESTAGAAEDAR
-146 ELRLKLEKARIELE
+146 LRLERARIELE
-160 RMQNA
+160 RMQVN
-165 ARGTAAQIEQQN
+165 ARGVEEQLHNTGSNAGNTQR
-177 NSSED
+177 
-182 TEENL
+182 NL
-187 GKAKDALAKFEKR
+187 ESATKALKKFEKR
-200 LVTMAKKVFVFSLI
+200 LVTMAKKVFVFSLV
-214 LAALRQ
+214 LAALRK

-329 DKSSGGGGTADVSS
+329 DKSSGGGTADVSAD
-343 NPFDSVKTELGEME
+343 PFSGVKTELGEME

-392 ASAIIPNWG
+392 ASAIVPNWG

-408 TAVTAVFAVLG
+408 TAITNVLVVLG
-419 IAGLVIGAILTF
+419 TAALVIGAILTF
-431 SGANIPLGIGLMIA
+431 TAAHVALGIGLMIA

-452 AAALNWDSIKDKIES
+452 AVALNWN
-467 SLDAIVAVV
+467 
-476 SGVLLVIGLILAIS
+476 
-490 GVGIPI
+490 
-496 GIALILLGATG
+496 T
-507 LTAAAAANWNAIKE
+507 IKE
-521 KLQGSLGAIVAIL
+521 KLQGSLGAIVAIV
-534 SGFLLVIGL
+534 SVALLVIGII
-543 VLAFTGVGIP
+543 LAVACPVALP
-553 LGIGLILVGAA
+553 LGIALILAGAA
-564 GLGTTVNAN
+564 GLATTVAVNWNAL
-573 WDAIK
+573 K
-578 TKIQAVFEKILA
+578 SKIQTAIGKILA

-641 VWSSIKTWFNK
+641 VWSSIRTWFNK
-652 NVAPKFTTKYWGS
+652 NVAPRFTTKFWSG
-665 KFSSI
+665 KFNSI

-675 GKIKGALNAA
+675 DKIKGALNAG
-685 IALFNK
+685 IALLNRFI
-691 FVNWVNAKMK
+691 NWINAKMNLKWGSFK
-701 ISWGALK
+701 ILGK
-708 VPGIGEIIPK
+708 EVIPK

-782 QLDGRTI
+782 QLNGRTI

>member
-53 AENPAFSKMGLKIAK
+53 AENPA
-68 AEAALKDY
+68 
-76 KNELFEI
+76 
-83 EASTENMLKNATP
+83 
-96 EQVPLTRQIGEEQ
+96 
-109 VEKLNQKYSVQLAT
+109 VEKLNKQLEKAKGDLTSYYAELEKINQSTDIQLKSAEAPEMVENILQVEQVEVEQLNAKYAKQLAT
-123 LKLLRQEA
+123 VQRIEA
-131 DGIPQY
+131 
-137 LEKSTEESE
+137 
-146 ELRLKLEKARIELE
+146 ELNKTPPAVEDTADAAEATRLKLEKARIELE
-160 RMQNA
+160 RMQVA

-329 DKSSGGGGTADVSS
+329 DKSSGGGTADVSA
-343 NPFDSVKTELGEME
+343 NPFDSVETELGEME

-392 ASAIIPNWG
+392 ASAVTTNWD
-401 SMSDEMQ
+401 SMSGEMQ
-408 TAVTAVFAVLG
+408 TAVTAVLAVLG

-452 AAALNWDSIKDKIES
+452 AVALNWETIKKKMQG
-467 SLDAIVAVV
+467 SLGAIVAIV
-476 SGVLLVIGLILAIS
+476 SGVLLVIGLILA
-490 GVGIPI
+490 
-496 GIALILLGATG
+496 L
-507 LTAAAAANWNAIKE
+507 
-521 KLQGSLGAIVAIL
+521 
-534 SGFLLVIGL
+534 
-543 VLAFTGVGIP
+543 TGVGIP

-564 GLGTTVNAN
+564 GLATAAAVN
-573 WDAIK
+573 WDK
-578 TKIQAVFEKILA
+578 LKPKIQSVMEKILA

-621 KGMAKYAPADW
+621 KGMTKYAPADW

-652 NVAPKFTTKYWGS
+652 NVAPRFTTKFWSG
-665 KFSSI
+665 KFNSI

-675 GKIKGALNAA
+675 DKIKGAINAA

-691 FVNWVNAKMK
+691 FVNWINAKMNIK
-701 ISWGALK
+701 WNAVK
-708 VPGIGEIIPK
+708 VAGIEVIPK

-782 QLDGRTI
+782 QLNGRTI

>member
-1 MADGTIVID
+1 VADGTIVID
-10 TELKTDKLKNKLAK
+10 AELKADKLKNDLDK
-24 LNNDIERQT
+24 LNNDIEWQT
-33 GKVKELQAEYDRLL
+33 GKVKKLQAEYDRLL

-53 AENPAFSKMGLKIAK
+53 AENQAVVKLNKQLEKAKGDLTSYYAELERINQSTDIQLKSAETPEMVENILQVEQVEVEQLNAKYAKQLATVQHIEAELNNTPAPVENT
-68 AEAALKDY
+68 AEAAED
-76 KNELFEI
+76 
-83 EASTENMLKNATP
+83 A
-96 EQVPLTRQIGEEQ
+96 R
-109 VEKLNQKYSVQLAT
+109 
-123 LKLLRQEA
+123 
-131 DGIPQY
+131 
-137 LEKSTEESE
+137 
-146 ELRLKLEKARIELE
+146 LRLEQARIELE
-160 RMQNA
+160 RIQLN
-165 ARGTAAQIEQQN
+165 ARGVEEQLRN
-177 NSSED
+177 N
-182 TEENL
+182 TQRNL
-187 GKAKDALAKFEKR
+187 NSATKALKKFEKR
-200 LVTMAKKVFVFSLI
+200 LVTMAKKVFVFSLV
-214 LAALRQ
+214 LAALRK
-220 VKAYMAEALKTNEEF
+220 VKAYMGEALKTNEEF

-252 ILTAVIPIIK
+252 ILTAIIPIIK

-329 DKSSGGGGTADVSS
+329 EKSSGGGGTADVSAD
-343 NPFDSVKTELGEME
+343 PFSGVKAELGEME

-392 ASAIIPNWG
+392 ASAIVPNWG

-408 TAVTAVFAVLG
+408 TAITNVLVVLG
-419 IAGLVIGAILTF
+419 TAALVIGAILTF
-431 SGANIPLGIGLMIA
+431 TAAHVALGIGLMIA

-452 AAALNWDSIKDKIES
+452 AVALNWN
-467 SLDAIVAVV
+467 
-476 SGVLLVIGLILAIS
+476 
-490 GVGIPI
+490 
-496 GIALILLGATG
+496 T
-507 LTAAAAANWNAIKE
+507 IKE
-521 KLQGSLGAIVAIL
+521 KLQGSLGAIVAIV
-534 SGFLLVIGL
+534 SVALLVIGII
-543 VLAFTGVGIP
+543 LAVACPVALP
-553 LGIGLILVGAA
+553 LGIALILAGAA
-564 GLGTTVNAN
+564 GLATTVAVN
-573 WDAIK
+573 WDTLK
-578 TKIQAVFEKILA
+578 SKIQTAIGKILA

-652 NVAPKFTTKYWGS
+652 NVAPKFTTKYWGN

-675 GKIKGALNAA
+675 SKIKGALNAG
-685 IALFNK
+685 IALLNRFI
-691 FVNWVNAKMK
+691 NWINAKMNLKWGSFK
-701 ISWGALK
+701 ILGK
-708 VPGIGEIIPK
+708 EVIPK
-718 GSFQLLKLKN
+718 GSFQLLKLNN

-738 PANREFLAVLGD
+738 PANKEFLAVLGD

-758 APEALIRQIVREE
+758 APESLIRQIVREE
-771 SGGNGTYTFVA
+771 SGGNGSYTFVA
-782 QLDGRTI
+782 QLNGRTI

-808 FVAL
+808 FVTL

>member
-10 TELKTDKLKNKLAK
+10 TELKTDKLKNKLDK

-53 AENPAFSKMGLKIAK
+53 AENPA
-68 AEAALKDY
+68 
-76 KNELFEI
+76 
-83 EASTENMLKNATP
+83 
-96 EQVPLTRQIGEEQ
+96 
-109 VEKLNQKYSVQLAT
+109 VEKLNKQLEKAKGDLTSYYAELERINQSTDIQLKSAETPEMVENILQVEQVEVEQLNAKYAKQLAT
-123 LKLLRQEA
+123 VQRIEA
-131 DGIPQY
+131 ELNNTPAPV
-137 LEKSTEESE
+137 ESTAEAAEDAR
-146 ELRLKLEKARIELE
+146 LRLERARIELE
-160 RMQNA
+160 RMQVS
-165 ARGTAAQIEQQN
+165 ARGVDEQLRNTGSDVGSTQR
-177 NSSED
+177 
-182 TEENL
+182 NL
-187 GKAKDALAKFEKR
+187 NGATKALKKFEKR
-200 LVTMAKKVFVFSLI
+200 LVTMAKKVFVFSLV
-214 LAALRQ
+214 LAALRK
-220 VKAYMAEALKTNEEF
+220 VKAYMGEVLKTNEEF

-252 ILTAVIPIIK
+252 ILTAIIPIIK

-281 VFGTTVEASQKAA
+281 IFGTTVEASQKAA

-329 DKSSGGGGTADVSS
+329 EKSSGGGGTADVSAD
-343 NPFDSVKTELGEME
+343 PFSGVKTELGEME

-363 LLAIGAILAFTGVS
+363 LLAIGAILAFSSVS

-392 ASAIIPNWG
+392 G
-401 SMSDEMQ
+401 
-408 TAVTAVFAVLG
+408 TAV
-419 IAGLVIGAILTF
+419 
-431 SGANIPLGIGLMIA
+431 
-445 GAGLLGT
+445 
-452 AAALNWDSIKDKIES
+452 ALNW
-467 SLDAIVAVV
+467 
-476 SGVLLVIGLILAIS
+476 G
-490 GVGIPI
+490 
-496 GIALILLGATG
+496 T
-507 LTAAAAANWNAIKE
+507 IKE
-521 KLQGSLGAIVAIL
+521 KLQGSLGAIVAIV
-534 SGFLLVIGL
+534 SGALLVIGL
-543 VLAFTGVGIP
+543 ILVLTNVGIP
-553 LGIGLILVGAA
+553 LGIGLILAGAA
-564 GLGTTVNAN
+564 GLATTVAAN
-573 WDAIK
+573 WDALK
-578 TKIQAVFEKILA
+578 PKIQSAIGKILA

-652 NVAPKFTTKYWGS
+652 NVAPKFTTKFWQD
-665 KFSSI
+665 KFSCIKNAVSNSSIVTSIKNIWASVKSWFKNSVSPKFTVTFWKNKFLSI

-675 GKIKGALNAA
+675 DRIKGAVNAA

-691 FVNWVNAKMK
+691 FVSWVNDKMNIK
-701 ISWGALK
+701 WSGFKLH
-708 VPGIGEIIPK
+708 GIEVIPK
-718 GSFQLLKLKN
+718 GSFQLLKLKS

-758 APEALIRQIVREE
+758 APESLIRQIVREE

-782 QLDGRTI
+782 QLNGRTI

-808 FVAL
+808 FVTL

>member
-1 MADGTIVID
+1 VADGTIVID
-10 TELKTDKLKNKLAK
+10 AELKTDKLKNELDK
-24 LNNDIERQT
+24 LNNDIEWQT
-33 GKVKELQAEYDRLL
+33 REVKKLQAEYDRLL

-53 AENPAFSKMGLKIAK
+53 TENPAFTKITNQIEK
-68 AEAALKDY
+68 AEAALNGY
-76 KNELFEI
+76 VAELKEI
-83 EASTENMLKNATP
+83 KASTQGLLANASTPLQKNTTLDIEK
-96 EQVPLTRQIGEEQ
+96 EQITQ
-109 VEKLNQKYSVQLAT
+109 LNAKYAEQLAT
-123 LKLLRQEA
+123 LKLLKQQA
-131 DGIPQY
+131 DTIPPY

-160 RMQNA
+160 RMQID
-165 ARGTAAQIEQQN
+165 ARGTAEQIEQQN
-177 NSSED
+177 NYSED

-187 GKAKDALAKFEKR
+187 GKVKDALAKFEKR

-214 LAALRQ
+214 LAALRK
-220 VKAYMAEALKTNEEF
+220 VKAYMGEVLKTNEEF
-235 QASYAN
+235 QASYAS

-252 ILTAVIPIIK
+252 IMTAIIPIIK

-294 KALYDQSKAT
+294 KALHDQSKAT

-329 DKSSGGGGTADVSS
+329 DKSSGGGGTADVSA
-343 NPFDSVKTELGEME
+343 NPFDSVETELGEME

-392 ASAIIPNWG
+392 ASAVTTNWD
-401 SMSDEMQ
+401 SMSKEMQ
-408 TAVTAVFAVLG
+408 TAITNVLVVLG
-419 IAGLVIGAILTF
+419 TAALVIGAILTF
-431 SGANIPLGIGLMIA
+431 TAAHVALGIGLMIA

-452 AAALNWDSIKDKIES
+452 AVALNWN
-467 SLDAIVAVV
+467 
-476 SGVLLVIGLILAIS
+476 
-490 GVGIPI
+490 
-496 GIALILLGATG
+496 T
-507 LTAAAAANWNAIKE
+507 IKE
-521 KLQGSLGAIVAIL
+521 KLQGSLGAIVAIV
-534 SGFLLVIGL
+534 SVALLVIGII
-543 VLAFTGVGIP
+543 LAVACPVALP
-553 LGIGLILVGAA
+553 LGIALILAGAA
-564 GLGTTVNAN
+564 GLATTVAVN
-573 WDAIK
+573 WDTLK
-578 TKIQAVFEKILA
+578 TKIQTVIGKILA

-652 NVAPKFTTKYWGS
+652 YVAPKFTTKYWGN

-675 GKIKGALNAA
+675 DKIKGALNAG
-685 IALFNK
+685 IALLNRFI
-691 FVNWVNAKMK
+691 NWLNAKMNLKWGSFK
-701 ISWGALK
+701 ILGK
-708 VPGIGEIIPK
+708 EVIPK
-718 GSFQLLKLKN
+718 GSFQLLKLNN

-782 QLDGRTI
+782 QLNGRTI

>member
-53 AENPAFSKMGLKIAK
+53 TENPA
-68 AEAALKDY
+68 
-76 KNELFEI
+76 
-83 EASTENMLKNATP
+83 
-96 EQVPLTRQIGEEQ
+96 
-109 VEKLNQKYSVQLAT
+109 VEKLNKQLEKAKGDLTSYYAELERIKQSTDIQLKSAETPEMVENILQVEQVEVEQLNAKYAKQLAT
-123 LKLLRQEA
+123 VQRIEA
-131 DGIPQY
+131 EINNTPAPV
-137 LEKSTEESE
+137 ESMAGAAE
-146 ELRLKLEKARIELE
+146 DVRLRLERARIELE
-160 RMQNA
+160 RIQLN
-165 ARGTAAQIEQQN
+165 ARGVEEQLRN
-177 NSSED
+177 NTQS
-182 TEENL
+182 NL
-187 GKAKDALAKFEKR
+187 NGATKALKKFEKR
-200 LVTMAKKVFVFSLI
+200 LVTMAKKVFVFSLV
-214 LAALRQ
+214 LAALRK
-220 VKAYMAEALKTNEEF
+220 VKAYMGEALKTNEEF

-252 ILTAVIPIIK
+252 ILTEIIPIIK

-329 DKSSGGGGTADVSS
+329 EKSSGGGGTADVSAD
-343 NPFDSVKTELGEME
+343 PFSGVKTELGEME

-392 ASAIIPNWG
+392 ASAIVPNWG

-408 TAVTAVFAVLG
+408 AAVTAVLAVLG
-419 IAGLVIGAILTF
+419 IAGLAIGAILAF

-452 AAALNWDSIKDKIES
+452 TVALNWE
-467 SLDAIVAVV
+467 
-476 SGVLLVIGLILAIS
+476 
-490 GVGIPI
+490 
-496 GIALILLGATG
+496 T
-507 LTAAAAANWNAIKE
+507 IKE
-521 KLQGSLGAIVAIL
+521 KLQGSLGAIVAIV
-534 SGFLLVIGL
+534 SGALLVIGL
-543 VLAFTGVGIP
+543 ILALTGVGIP
-553 LGIGLILVGAA
+553 LGIGLILAGAA
-564 GLGTTVNAN
+564 GLATTVAAN
-573 WDAIK
+573 WDALK
-578 TKIQAVFEKILA
+578 PKIQSAIGKILA

-652 NVAPKFTTKYWGS
+652 NVAPKFTTKYWGN

-675 GKIKGALNAA
+675 SKIKGALNAG
-685 IALFNK
+685 IALLNRFI
-691 FVNWVNAKMK
+691 NWINAKMNLKWGSFK
-701 ISWGALK
+701 ILGK
-708 VPGIGEIIPK
+708 EVIPK
-718 GSFQLLKLKN
+718 GSFQLLKLNN

-758 APEALIRQIVREE
+758 APESLIRQIVREE
-771 SGGNGTYTFVA
+771 SGGNGSYTFVA
-782 QLDGRTI
+782 QLNGRTI

-808 FVAL
+808 FVTL